1 MSKKIKVLIA
11 IGGTGGHVFPGCN
24 LAEHLRKQNYDV
36 YLTTDKRG
44 SKFLNAFK
52 DLNYNIL
59 PFSPLIKKNIVSL
72 FYSTFLIIYSIFKSL
87 LFLIRNRPFIIFG
100 MGGYASFPI
109 CIAAKILNI
118 RYIIYENNLIIGK
131 ANKYL
136 LPFSEKIFVSH
147 KELEGVPSKYQ
158 HKCIEIGN
166 IIKKEIISFSDT
178 KEKNETM
185 KKINILVL
193 GGSQAAKVFAETLP
207 YIFKK
212 CVNQGIDIKVYQHC
226 LSNQNEQLKFFYE
239 TNNIDFEIFNFSNN
253 IVEYFSKANIAITR
267 SGSSILAELTNSN
280 IPFICIPLPSSADN
294 HQLKNAMYYT
304 KKNFGFLVEEK
315 DLYDKLF
322 NLIREIKENNSI
334 LTNTIHSQRQ
344 YSDKYVYN
352 NIDKSLKEIIYEKN

>member
-59 PFSPLIKKNIVSL
+59 PFSPLITKNIENL
-72 FYSTFLIIYSIFKSL
+72 FYSIFLIIYSIFKSL

-118 RYIIYENNLIIGK
+118 KYIIYENNLII
-131 ANKYL
+131 
-136 LPFSEKIFVSH
+136 EKLINIYCHFLKH
-147 KELEGVPSKYQ
+147 LYHTKNLRVPSKYQ

-178 KEKNETM
+178 KEKM
-185 KKINILVL
+185 KL
-193 GGSQAAKVFAETLP
+193 
-207 YIFKK
+207 
-212 CVNQGIDIKVYQHC
+212 
-226 LSNQNEQLKFFYE
+226 
-239 TNNIDFEIFNFSNN
+239 
-253 IVEYFSKANIAITR
+253 
-267 SGSSILAELTNSN
+267 
-280 IPFICIPLPSSADN
+280 
-294 HQLKNAMYYT
+294 
-304 KKNFGFLVEEK
+304 
-315 DLYDKLF
+315 
-322 NLIREIKENNSI
+322 
-334 LTNTIHSQRQ
+334 
-344 YSDKYVYN
+344 
-352 NIDKSLKEIIYEKN
+352 